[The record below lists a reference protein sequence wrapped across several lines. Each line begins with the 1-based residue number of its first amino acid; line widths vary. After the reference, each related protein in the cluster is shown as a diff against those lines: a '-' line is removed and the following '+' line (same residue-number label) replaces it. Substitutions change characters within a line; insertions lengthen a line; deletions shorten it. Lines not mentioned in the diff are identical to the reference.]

1 MLPLPLLLMMA
12 TRLSRKLKSETC
24 RTSKTSTRIYVAQVL
39 LGKLTQKRSSSKNRH
54 QHQFHFNVSVL
65 LVCTPHTHTPGGGK
79 KRWRREIMLIN
90 RSDTC
95 RCTLL
100 PNGHAPR
107 NMHRIL
113 LFPPLPPCPTLH
125 SCCGLWT
132 RHPALPQT
140 ARGVYT
146 SFTWNERQRFCN
158 FFREKKKR
166 TSWKC
171 RTDGRDL
178 PNKVVNYTWLDES
191 TPFPS
196 LTLRFAQSS
205 ADNKATPV
213 GERDWEL

>member
-1 MLPLPLLLMMA
+1 MFPSCWCA
-12 TRLSRKLKSETC
+12 
-24 RTSKTSTRIYVAQVL
+24 
-39 LGKLTQKRSSSKNRH
+39 H
-54 QHQFHFNVSVL
+54 
-65 LVCTPHTHTPGGGK
+65 HTHTPGGGK

-113 LFPPLPPCPTLH
+113 LSPTLPTWPTLH

-132 RHPALPQT
+132 RHPALPQN

-158 FFREKKKR
+158 FFREKKEQVESAERMAETCPTKLLIILDWTRAPPALLSLAALRSQALIIKR
-166 TSWKC
+166 PQW
-171 RTDGRDL
+171 GRETESYKKL
-178 PNKVVNYTWLDES
+178 PVYDV
-191 TPFPS
+191 
-196 LTLRFAQSS
+196 S
-205 ADNKATPV
+205 ARRNH
-213 GERDWEL
+213 

>member
-1 MLPLPLLLMMA
+1 
-12 TRLSRKLKSETC
+12 
-24 RTSKTSTRIYVAQVL
+24 
-39 LGKLTQKRSSSKNRH
+39 
-54 QHQFHFNVSVL
+54 
-65 LVCTPHTHTPGGGK
+65 
-79 KRWRREIMLIN
+79 MLIN
-90 RSDTC
+90 RNDTC

-113 LFPPLPPCPTLH
+113 LFPPLPPCPPLH

-158 FFREKKKR
+158 FFREREKKKR

-196 LTLRFAQSS
+196 LTLWFAQSS

-213 GERDWEL
+213 GEREKALRNCPFMTCPREETINQSLAWTPSPTGNSLSFCSLCPSSSTHCHCLLQVACVALGKRFADKTLRKHTKKRTNIA